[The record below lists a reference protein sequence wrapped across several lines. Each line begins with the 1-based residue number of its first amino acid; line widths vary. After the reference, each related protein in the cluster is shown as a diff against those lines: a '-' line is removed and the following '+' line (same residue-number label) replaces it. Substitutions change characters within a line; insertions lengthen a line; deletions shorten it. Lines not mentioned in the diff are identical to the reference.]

1 MSIQKHYY
9 LGGIMKIVVL
19 DGLSLNPGDLDWHIL
34 DQFGDVEVYDAT
46 PYDDQDEIIKRLAG
60 AEVALV
66 NKVPVTSAILD
77 AVPDLKVIAETA
89 TGYDNIDVDYAKT
102 KGVAVVNVPTYGTD
116 AVAQFTFA
124 LLLAV
129 TSRVKQHD
137 DLVHAGE
144 WAKAGRFSFWD
155 APLMELKG
163 KTIGLVGFGKIAQA
177 VAKMALAFNM
187 QVIFYNHRPREVF
200 DDSIKQVDLETLY
213 AESDIISLHIPFT
226 PEMSEFINA
235 ETLGKMKDTA
245 ILINTARGKLIN
257 DADLAAALNSNKI
270 AYAALDV
277 ATQEPIDDDSPLLT
291 AKHCYLTPHIAWAP
305 LETRQRLLDIVVA
318 NIQSYLDHNPQNVVN
333 G

>member
-1 MSIQKHYY
+1 
-9 LGGIMKIVVL
+9 MKIVVL
-19 DGLSLNPGDLDWHIL
+19 DGLGLNPGDLDWHIL
-34 DQFGDVEVYDAT
+34 DQFGEVVVYDAT
-46 PYDDQDEIIKRLAG
+46 PYDDKDEIIKRLAG
-60 AEVALV
+60 ADVALV
-66 NKVPVTSAILD
+66 NKVPITSDIID
-77 AVPDLKVIAETA
+77 ASPDLKAIAETA
-89 TGYDNIDVDYAKT
+89 TGYDNIDVSYAKT
-102 KGVAVVNVPTYGTD
+102 KHIAVMNVPTYGTD

-137 DLVHAGE
+137 DLVHDGE

-163 KTIGLVGFGKIAQA
+163 KTLGLVGFGKIAQA
-177 VAKMALAFNM
+177 VAKIALAFNM
-187 QVIFYNHRPREVF
+187 RVIFYNHRPKEAF
-200 DDSIKQVDLETLY
+200 DDAIKQVDLKTLY
-213 AESDIISLHIPFT
+213 AESDIISLHVPFT

-235 ETLGKMKDTA
+235 DTIGQMKDTA

-257 DADLAAALNSNKI
+257 DADLAAALNSGQI

-277 ATQEPIDDDSPLLT
+277 ATQEPISDNSPLLT

-318 NIQSYLDHNPQNVVN
+318 NIQGYLNNEPQNVVN

>member
-1 MSIQKHYY
+1 
-9 LGGIMKIVVL
+9 MKIVVL
-19 DGLSLNPGDLDWHIL
+19 DGLGLNPRDLDWHIL
-34 DQFGDVEVYDAT
+34 DQFGEVVVYDAT
-46 PYDDQDEIIKRLAG
+46 PYDDKDEIIKRLAG
-60 AEVALV
+60 ADVALV
-66 NKVPVTSAILD
+66 NKVPITSDIID
-77 AVPDLKVIAETA
+77 ASPDLKAIAETA

-102 KGVAVVNVPTYGTD
+102 KHIAVMNVPTYGTD

-137 DLVHAGE
+137 DLVHEGE

-163 KTIGLVGFGKIAQA
+163 KTLGLVGFGKIAQA
-177 VAKMALAFNM
+177 VAKIALAFNM
-187 QVIFYNHRPREVF
+187 RVIFYNHQPKEVF
-200 DDSIKQVDLETLY
+200 DEAIKQVDLKTLY
-213 AESDIISLHIPFT
+213 AESDIISLHVPFT
-226 PEMSEFINA
+226 PEMSEFINTD
-235 ETLGKMKDTA
+235 TLGQMKDTA

-257 DADLAAALNSNKI
+257 DADLAAALNSGQI

-277 ATQEPIDDDSPLLT
+277 ATQEPISDNSPLLT

-318 NIQSYLDHNPQNVVN
+318 NIQGYLNNDPQNVVN
-333 G
+333 S

>member
-1 MSIQKHYY
+1 M
-9 LGGIMKIVVL
+9 
-19 DGLSLNPGDLDWHIL
+19 N
-34 DQFGDVEVYDAT
+34 
-46 PYDDQDEIIKRLAG
+46 
-60 AEVALV
+60 
-66 NKVPVTSAILD
+66 
-77 AVPDLKVIAETA
+77 
-89 TGYDNIDVDYAKT
+89 DNIDVDYAKT
-102 KGVAVVNVPTYGTD
+102 KHIAVMNVPTYGTD

-137 DLVHAGE
+137 DLVHEGE

-163 KTIGLVGFGKIAQA
+163 KTLGLVGFGKIAQA
-177 VAKMALAFNM
+177 VAKIALAFNM
-187 QVIFYNHRPREVF
+187 QVNFYNHQPKEVF
-200 DDSIKQVDLETLY
+200 DEAIKQVDLKTLY
-213 AESDIISLHIPFT
+213 AESDIISLHVPFT

-235 ETLGKMKDTA
+235 DTLGQMKDTA

-257 DADLAAALNSNKI
+257 DADLAAALNSGQI

-277 ATQEPIDDDSPLLT
+277 ATQEPIGDNSPLLT

-318 NIQSYLDHNPQNVVN
+318 NIQGYLKNDPQNVVN
-333 G
+333 S

>member
-1 MSIQKHYY
+1 
-9 LGGIMKIVVL
+9 MKIVVL
-19 DGLSLNPGDLDWHIL
+19 DGLGLNPGDLDWHIL
-34 DQFGDVEVYDAT
+34 DQFGEVVVYDAT
-46 PYDDQDEIIKRLAG
+46 PYDDKDEIIKRLAG
-60 AEVALV
+60 ADVALV
-66 NKVPVTSAILD
+66 NKVPITSDIID
-77 AVPDLKVIAETA
+77 ASPDLKAIAETA

-102 KGVAVVNVPTYGTD
+102 KHIAVMNVPTYGTD

-137 DLVHAGE
+137 DLVHEGE

-163 KTIGLVGFGKIAQA
+163 KTLGLVGFGKIAQA
-177 VAKMALAFNM
+177 VAKIALAFNM
-187 QVIFYNHRPREVF
+187 RVIFYNHQPKEVF
-200 DDSIKQVDLETLY
+200 DDTIKQVDLKTLY
-213 AESDIISLHIPFT
+213 AESDIISLHVPFT

-235 ETLGKMKDTA
+235 DTIGQMKDTA

-257 DADLAAALNSNKI
+257 DADLAVALNSGQI

-277 ATQEPIDDDSPLLT
+277 ATQEPISDNSPLLT

-318 NIQSYLDHNPQNVVN
+318 NIQGYLKNDPQNVVN
-333 G
+333 S

>member
-1 MSIQKHYY
+1 
-9 LGGIMKIVVL
+9 MKIVVL
-19 DGLSLNPGDLDWHIL
+19 DGLGLNPGDLDWHIL
-34 DQFGDVEVYDAT
+34 DQFGEVVVYDAT
-46 PYDDQDEIIKRLAG
+46 PYDDKDEIIKRLAG
-60 AEVALV
+60 ADVALV
-66 NKVPVTSAILD
+66 NKVPITSDIID
-77 AVPDLKVIAETA
+77 ASPDLKAIAETA
-89 TGYDNIDVDYAKT
+89 TGYDNIDVSYAKA
-102 KGVAVVNVPTYGTD
+102 KHIAVMNVPTYGTD

-137 DLVHAGE
+137 DLVHDGE

-163 KTIGLVGFGKIAQA
+163 KTLGLVGFGKIAQA
-177 VAKMALAFNM
+177 VAKIALAFNM
-187 QVIFYNHRPREVF
+187 QVIFYNHRPTKAF
-200 DDSIKQVDLETLY
+200 DDAIKQVDLQTLY
-213 AESDIISLHIPFT
+213 AESDIISLHVPFT

-235 ETLGKMKDTA
+235 DTIGQMKDTA

-257 DADLAAALNSNKI
+257 DTDLAAALNSGQI

-277 ATQEPIDDDSPLLT
+277 ATQEPISDNSPLLT

-318 NIQSYLDHNPQNVVN
+318 NIQGYLENNPQNVVN
-333 G
+333 D

>member
-1 MSIQKHYY
+1 
-9 LGGIMKIVVL
+9 MKIVVL
-19 DGLSLNPGDLDWHIL
+19 DGLGLNPGDLDWHIL
-34 DQFGDVEVYDAT
+34 DQFGEVVVYDAT
-46 PYDDQDEIIKRLAG
+46 PYDDKDEIIKRLAG
-60 AEVALV
+60 ADVALV
-66 NKVPVTSAILD
+66 NKVPITSDIID
-77 AVPDLKVIAETA
+77 ASPDLKAIAETA

-102 KGVAVVNVPTYGTD
+102 KHIAVMNVPTYGTD

-137 DLVHAGE
+137 DLVHEGE

-163 KTIGLVGFGKIAQA
+163 KTLGLVGFGKIAQA
-177 VAKMALAFNM
+177 VAKIALAFNM
-187 QVIFYNHRPREVF
+187 RVIFYNHQPKEVF
-200 DDSIKQVDLETLY
+200 DEAIKQVDLKTLY
-213 AESDIISLHIPFT
+213 AESDIISLHVPFT
-226 PEMSEFINA
+226 PEMSEFINTD
-235 ETLGKMKDTA
+235 TLGQMKDTA

-257 DADLAAALNSNKI
+257 DADLAAALNSGQI

-277 ATQEPIDDDSPLLT
+277 ATQEPISDNSPLLT

-318 NIQSYLDHNPQNVVN
+318 NIQGYLNNDPQNVVN
-333 G
+333 S

>member
-1 MSIQKHYY
+1 
-9 LGGIMKIVVL
+9 MKIVVL
-19 DGLSLNPGDLDWHIL
+19 DGLGLNPGDLDWHIL
-34 DQFGDVEVYDAT
+34 DQFGEVVVYDAT
-46 PYDDQDEIIKRLAG
+46 PYDDKDEIIKRLAG
-60 AEVALV
+60 ADVALV
-66 NKVPVTSAILD
+66 NKVPITSDIID
-77 AVPDLKVIAETA
+77 ASPDLKAIAETA

-102 KGVAVVNVPTYGTD
+102 KHIAVMNVPTYGTD

-137 DLVHAGE
+137 DLVHEGE

-163 KTIGLVGFGKIAQA
+163 KTLGLVGFGKIAQA
-177 VAKMALAFNM
+177 VAKIALAFNM
-187 QVIFYNHRPREVF
+187 RVIFYNHQPKEVF
-200 DDSIKQVDLETLY
+200 DEAIKQVDLKTLY
-213 AESDIISLHIPFT
+213 AESDIISLHVPFT

-235 ETLGKMKDTA
+235 DTLGQMKDTA

-257 DADLAAALNSNKI
+257 DADLAAALNSGQI
-270 AYAALDV
+270 TYAALDV
-277 ATQEPIDDDSPLLT
+277 ATQEPIGDNSPLLT

-318 NIQSYLDHNPQNVVN
+318 NIQGYLKNDPQNVVN
-333 G
+333 S